1 MDDNIFNIL
10 TLQTIIEQSMKLQT
24 DKALNG
30 RDALDKVM
38 SRAT

>member
-1 MDDNIFNIL
+1 M
-10 TLQTIIEQSMKLQT
+10 TLQTIIEQSMKLKS

-38 SRAT
+38 SRAS